1 MSNAV
6 VSASRRRSDSPI
18 TLAPI
23 LYFISVIVCCFGVA
37 MFLPMVIDLIDG
49 HEDYRIFIICGFGTL
64 FIGGGIALANR
75 GRDVKM
81 NVQETLLAIPLA
93 WLTVTLCSAIPFMLS
108 DLRLSLTD
116 AVFETMSGLS
126 ATGST
131 VIVGLD
137 NAPRGLLLWRFL
149 LVWFGGFG
157 VVTIAVLLLPFLR
170 IGGLQLFSID
180 LSAQSGKFLPRI
192 TEVVTQIGFIYIGL
206 TITCAI
212 CYAIAGMNVFDA
224 VGHAMAAV
232 ATGGFSSKDANI
244 GYFNS
249 PAIEWIS
256 VVFMALSA
264 IPFVLLL
271 QAAHGRAM
279 PLWRDSQVRL
289 FLALI
294 LFGIGMITFWRVME
308 NGAPLGQAIRE
319 AAFNVVSLIS
329 CTGFTSQN
337 FSEWGAF
344 PELLLL
350 IAMLIGGCTGSTAG
364 GIKVFRILTL
374 AQLLRA
380 QVKRQ
385 VMPHA
390 TIRITFNGETIPES
404 VRTGVTNYFFVYLLS
419 FFVLSLAISFTGL
432 SLPES
437 FGSAATALGGV
448 GPSLGPNIGPCCT
461 FKEIPDTAKWFMALG
476 MLAGRLEILIL
487 LIPFSR
493 SFWRN

>member
-1 MSNAV
+1 MTATV
-6 VSASRRRSDSPI
+6 TAPGRRSDSPV

-23 LYFISVIVCCFGVA
+23 LYFVSIIVCCFGIA
-37 MFLPMVIDLIDG
+37 MFAPMLIDLVDG
-49 HEDYRIFIICGFGTL
+49 HEDYRIFLTCATGTL
-64 FIGGGIALANR
+64 FVGGGIAMANR
-75 GRDVKM
+75 GRNVKM
-81 NVQETLLAIPLA
+81 NLQETLLAIPIA
-93 WLTVTLCSAIPFMLS
+93 WLTVTFTSAIPFMLS
-108 DLRLSLTD
+108 DFHLSMTD

-137 NAPRGLLLWRFL
+137 TAPRGLLLWRFL

-206 TITCAI
+206 TVACSI
-212 CYAIAGMNVFDA
+212 CYWLAGMESFDA
-224 VGHAMAAV
+224 IGHAMAAV

-244 GYFNS
+244 GHYQS
-249 PAIEWIS
+249 AAVEWIS
-256 VVFMALSA
+256 VIFMALSA
-264 IPFVLLL
+264 MPFVLML
-271 QAAHGRAM
+271 QTVYGRLDA
-279 PLWRDSQVRL
+279 LWRDSQVRL

-294 LFGIGMITFWRVME
+294 VIGIALIAFWRVSV
-308 NGAPLGQAIRE
+308 NNTPFGQAIRE
-319 AAFNVVSLIS
+319 AAFNVVSIIS
-329 CTGFTSQN
+329 CTGFTSQD
-337 FSEWGAF
+337 FSSWGAF

-364 GIKVFRILTL
+364 GIKIFRILTL
-374 AQLLRA
+374 MQLLRA
-380 QVKRQ
+380 QVRRQ

-390 TIRITFNGETIPES
+390 TIRITFNGDNIPDS
-404 VRTGVTNYFFVYLLS
+404 VRAGVTNYFFVYLLS
-419 FFVLSLAISFTGL
+419 FFLLSLAISFTGL
-432 SLPES
+432 SIPES
-437 FGSAATALGGV
+437 MGSAATALGGV

-461 FKEIPDTAKWFMALG
+461 FRDIPDPAKWFMALG

-493 SFWRN
+493 SFWRH